1 MCTMRLM
8 KLSGALEAS
17 NTLYRT
23 LQIRKAIAIFDEADI
38 EDGSRHEDNEASADE
53 LRTGR

>member
-1 MCTMRLM
+1 MRLM
-8 KLSGALEAS
+8 KLSGALAAS
-17 NTLYRT
+17 HTLYRT
-23 LQIRKAIAIFDEADI
+23 RQIRKAIAIFDEADI